1 MQALE
6 VFALGERH
14 QQRMIDP
21 GTEARQ
27 RPGLSS
33 RINDGTGHNLL
44 EKIRINGTRTG
55 ERQQLTAGAK
65 PCKLLRRDP
74 HDSDSKRT
82 WEDPE

>member
-33 RINDGTGHNLL
+33 RINDGTGYNLL

-55 ERQQLTAGAK
+55 ERQQLTPARSRRR
-65 PCKLLRRDP
+65 PLRLM
-74 HDSDSKRT
+74 SL
-82 WEDPE
+82 